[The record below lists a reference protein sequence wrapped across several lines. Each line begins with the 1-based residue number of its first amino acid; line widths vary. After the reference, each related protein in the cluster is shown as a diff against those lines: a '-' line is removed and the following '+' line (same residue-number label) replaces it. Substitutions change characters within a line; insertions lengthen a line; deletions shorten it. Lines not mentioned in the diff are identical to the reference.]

1 MMYGQTFYQP
11 QMYGAAGAMPDSLNQ
26 FKMPYQQVQPQTQVG
41 NSIIWVQGEA
51 GAKSYLVAPNNTVVL
66 FDSENPVIY
75 IKSADISGMPTMRVL
90 DWVERTAARPSVA
103 PMIPTDE
110 YVKVSE
116 FNALKERFDA
126 IYDKVK
132 KEVDENA

>member
-1 MMYGQTFYQP
+1 MMPTIPYYNPLYGQS
-11 QMYGAAGAMPDSLNQ
+11 GAMPDSLNQ
-26 FKMPYQQVQPQTQVG
+26 FKMPYQQAQPQSG
-41 NSIIWVQGEA
+41 SGIIWVQGEA

-90 DWVERTAARPSVA
+90 DWVERAAARPSPA
-103 PMIPTDE
+103 PMMPADE

-132 KEVDENA
+132 KEVEIDA